1 MWRGYIAKLFR
12 HQRELKSLQSE
23 VAQLRSEVAQ
33 LRSEVAQ
40 LRSEVAQH
48 HRQQQ
53 QENEEFF
60 GYLKKLV
67 KLLWPYLPR
76 AWEWVENVLPC
87 GQHGAVPPA
96 VPQDPMEH
104 V

>member
-1 MWRGYIAKLFR
+1 MRYYVIKKMWRGYVVKLFR
-12 HQRELKSLQSE
+12 HQRELKSLQSK

-33 LRSEVAQ
+33 Y
-40 LRSEVAQH
+40 

-87 GQHGAVPPA
+87 GQHGAMPPA